1 MFNDYKGSLSC
12 LLEYV
17 KYYNIQKV
25 EKKLYERYVAN
36 YIGKFVGAETSYDDI
51 LKQFEDIVS
60 NKPKRTASDIKQ
72 DLLIKF
78 NKRS

>member
-1 MFNDYKGSLSC
+1 MLISNVKLENKKILITGISGFIGSNLAKA
-12 LLEYV
+12 L
-17 KYYNIQKV
+17 
-25 EKKLYERYVAN
+25 
-36 YIGKFVGAETSYDDI
+36 

-60 NKPKRTASDIKQ
+60 NKPKRTAKDIKQ